1 MNRIYDKQEIARMLD
16 RFMAGETSLNEEQML
31 AEYFRTNE
39 VGVEW
44 QEYKEMF
51 ALFDSGKV
59 DIEPETEVAQPVSID
74 NEKVK
79 TLPKDVNTKPKILL
93 GWVMT
98 GIAASILFVIG
109 FNIFNKDGEPEAQEV
124 LVAQVN
130 KPNNANPIME
140 TSSIIPEEPQV
151 LQQPLKRSHRKQR
164 VNSKPQ
170 KAPVQYMT
178 DEMVDQLLSNNRQV
192 TALQPTSDNKEIE
205 NEIRRRG
212 ELLTNDLLAFTTN
225 K

>member
-16 RFMAGETSLNEEQML
+16 KFMAGETSLNEEQML

-39 VGVEW
+39 VGDEW

-59 DIEPETEVAQPVSID
+59 DIEPETEVAQPVNISG
-74 NEKVK
+74 EKVK

-98 GIAASILFVIG
+98 GIAASILFIIG
-109 FNIFNKDGEPEAQEV
+109 FYIFNKGGEPVAQEV

-130 KPNNANPIME
+130 KPVDIEKEALPASPIVE
-140 TSSIIPEEPQV
+140 EQQTSSVSQV
-151 LQQPLKRSHRKQR
+151 PSP
-164 VNSKPQ
+164 SKPKKHARHQ
-170 KAPVQYMT
+170 DALPTAHEEVSIET
-178 DEMVDQLLSNNRQV
+178 DDADIAQEMADIIACMDIFEQQLLS
-192 TALQPTSDNKEIE
+192 E
-205 NEIRRRG
+205 
-212 ELLTNDLLAFTTN
+212 
-225 K
+225 